1 MPSHSKL
8 HNKGGQRRT
17 CVMPCGKVIQ
27 DKPERLQYKLDLH
40 QKMCETCKKYDRFV
54 SKDHEFETGLNA
66 VDFRGGSTYS
76 EDKPAIMRAVNNQGD
91 VQGVSCNGDTTTN
104 AFWDDFCVQMEEHNE
119 LRDFDFD
126 EMGLD
131 EDDETMNDI
140 PVFALVSGDIRMAF
154 DPVYKEAQLRAT
166 IKFTE
171 NHLGGTTNHTSIKFV
186 ELQQELWE
194 KYYPHE
200 VLTKPDDNE
209 LHINILHKDTNKLIH
224 KEIYKFV
231 DGEWVMKSVESS
243 ITKGM
248 KKNMK
253 KTQSKAKELLAL
265 CWSWDEHKNSGYD
278 KVLKQLKTIH
288 TPNIHFRANV
298 GTGKE
303 QVANSIGDCVSATF
317 NKLKELSDKFGD
329 EHFVSKS
336 IVCDA
341 IYSNNPLE
349 EFVVHH
355 VIVNTKLNLVMD
367 FSNRRQVCVDVDKY
381 IAGCNPP
388 LIKMEN
394 VGRRMNEWREITIGW
409 MCANNLPVANFH
421 DGCVWLMMEMLH
433 SLELERENK
442 HFTAN
447 IDMDYFINWMKQVA
461 LQGWDDWYKQFMVEW
476 SSMTPNTSVF

>member
-1 MPSHSKL
+1 MPCHSKL

-17 CVMPCGKVIQ
+17 CVLPCGKVIQ

-76 EDKPAIMRAVNNQGD
+76 KQKPAIMRAVNNEGD
-91 VQGVSCNGDTTTN
+91 VQGVSCNGDATTN
-104 AFWDDFCVQMEEHNE
+104 AFWDDFCKLVEGQ
-119 LRDFDFD
+119 DFEFD
-126 EMGLD
+126 ETGLD
-131 EDDETMNDI
+131 ENEETMNDV
-140 PVFALVSGDIRMAF
+140 PVFALVSADIRMAF

-166 IKFTE
+166 IRFAEDNLKDVKSKKNSKF
-171 NHLGGTTNHTSIKFV
+171 I

-200 VLTKPDDNE
+200 VLTKPGRGDE

-224 KEIYKFV
+224 KEIYKV
-231 DGEWVMKSVESS
+231 IDGEWQARYVKSS

-278 KVLKQLKTIH
+278 EVLKQLKTIH
-288 TPNIHFRANV
+288 TPNINFRANV
-298 GTGKE
+298 GTGEE
-303 QVANSIGDCVSATF
+303 QVANAIGDCVSATF

-329 EHFVSKS
+329 EHFVSKTL
-336 IVCDA
+336 VCPTTR
-341 IYSNNPLE
+341 SNNPLE

-355 VIVNTKLNLVMD
+355 VVVNTKLNLVMD
-367 FSNRRQVCVDVDKY
+367 FSNRRQVCVDVDTY

-409 MCANNLPVANFH
+409 MSACHLPVANFH